1 MTTTVNPKIQ
11 IPELN
16 NPQEETMKLIKL
28 QNQKIQNLYNELEEK
43 TNIINQFQNQLRS
56 FNNMTEENQILKHQL
71 MNNKQ
76 DLNIQLEN
84 LKSNYE
90 SELKK
95 CLTELSQKENTIKNL
110 ELNIEKYKNVTQ
122 EIDNKTKILENENK
136 ENSEKINK
144 YILNE
149 KGFQSRAK
157 ELVEI
162 IKNQD
167 DEILKL
173 KHDIT
178 ELINENKIIKDEAIN
193 LKSMKDKS
201 YSDYQ
206 NLTLKNNDNENV
218 IINMDNTVKTLKN
231 KNYDLNS
238 TLNKLNKD
246 YNILK
251 LNYEE
256 AMNIINEKDN
266 IITKFQNEN
275 KELISHLEKNNI
287 TYNNFNNNMNE
298 LLNYFYSL
306 MKSSIQWADTYI
318 GINNQIKNNDD
329 PLNSLHTNL
338 RNIEKEKNE
347 NSKILINL
355 YEEFNKL
362 IQNLYERINK
372 EYNKYNEIIINLGN
386 EKQELLVKLNTLS
399 IENDN
404 INNSMNKLQNEN
416 LMNLNTISNINS
428 ELENLKIKLTAQK
441 NLIEGYEIDIAKFYD
456 HFIDVININI
466 EKLKTSE
473 IFCDIFRNINLTKPS
488 NNIRNQLS
496 QVKEISFNFYDMSLC
511 LMNEL
516 NNKKET
522 IAQYEEINNEC
533 KELRNEINEVRK
545 GYTNK
550 QNSLNLER
558 ENLINNY
565 EKEKNEEINQISN
578 EFHIKNNQLM
588 DLIKEKDEE
597 IEKLNND
604 NNLLYSQYLL
614 SEKNFTDY
622 KNNRKDYDK
631 QIQEKYEELS
641 KLYED
646 IEKDNHNKK
655 SELDLIKLKIKTA
668 EDNARE
674 KSNENEI
681 LKKRIQELNK
691 MLENNLY

>member
-372 EYNKYNEIIINLGN
+372 EYNKYNEIIINVGN

>member
-275 KELISHLEKNNI
+275 KELLSHLEKNNI

-372 EYNKYNEIIINLGN
+372 EYNKFNEIIINLGN